1 MNDGTVF
8 NLSQVGRLKAYTLS
22 FNNNVILNN
31 RRAGDL
37 SNSIGGNYV
46 TRMRRGAVSV
56 DLAVQLY
63 IDQNRREWADHL
75 NNVVMGT
82 TTIQIAR
89 QIGDVA
95 DGGSMLFNI
104 RNGVIVNPSVADDG
118 RGRLILSFSLLV
130 MDTDGHGPL
139 YGTFITANNPPL
151 S

>member
-1 MNDGTVF
+1 
-8 NLSQVGRLKAYTLS
+8 
-22 FNNNVILNN
+22 
-31 RRAGDL
+31 
-37 SNSIGGNYV
+37 
-46 TRMRRGAVSV
+46 
-56 DLAVQLY
+56 
-63 IDQNRREWADHL
+63 
-75 NNVVMGT
+75 MGT